1 MPKRRKPQ
9 MQRQQLQPE
18 HRYYQTPTQQPS
30 RRKKVRLRARFYTI
44 MATFI
49 MLIIGLIFWR
59 SNNNSIPNLHGWDSS
74 EVVRFANDHNINVEF
89 EFSYSN
95 TVAPTLVIGQSVAPG
110 TNLNGVHELIVEV
123 SKGIEVR

>member
-9 MQRQQLQPE
+9 FQQFQQQKSFQP
-18 HRYYQTPTQQPS
+18 
-30 RRKKVRLRARFYTI
+30 RRKKVRFRARFYTI

-49 MLIIGLIFWR
+49 ILITGLIFWR
-59 SNNNSIPNLHGWDSS
+59 TGVNSIPNLHGWESS
-74 EVVRFANDHNINVEF
+74 AVARFARDNNIDVEF

-95 TVAPTLVIGQSVAPG
+95 EVAPALVISQSVTPG
-110 TNLNGVHELIVEV
+110 TNLNQVRELIIEV